1 MLENKVFK
9 HHEVLTISVSTFVQL
24 GISNHRDVILI
35 RKCLKVQVFWKAVRE
50 REEEA
55 RILFTCMIMQVAC
68 FFFFFF
74 LLIRLEAK

>member
-68 FFFFFF
+68 FFLFF